1 MINKITEDFSL
12 SLKDD
17 LSDLFLLLAEE
28 IKKIPTA
35 IPIEEEI
42 KEEYIA
48 PIKKIDLTIKSD
60 DLPEF
65 FDLFGQHEPKKIIP
79 EQVNQQEEK
88 IISETV
94 KPILPKI
101 EKNADFNVTNACSS

>member
-42 KEEYIA
+42 KE
-48 PIKKIDLTIKSD
+48 D
-60 DLPEF
+60 
-65 FDLFGQHEPKKIIP
+65 
-79 EQVNQQEEK
+79 
-88 IISETV
+88 
-94 KPILPKI
+94 
-101 EKNADFNVTNACSS
+101 